1 MNAFTLDFADN
12 IRRVAVAFVP
22 MLFGI
27 ICHEVAH
34 GWAAWKLGDPTAK
47 SQGRLTL
54 NPLPHLD
61 ATGSLLFVLTA
72 LTSPFILGWAK
83 PVPVEPRYFR
93 NPRQGMMLVSFAGP
107 LTNFIVAL
115 GFAFI
120 YNMLSRHLMTG
131 GGGHGIVM
139 DFALQTCA
147 IGVWVNVTLGW
158 FNLLPIPPLDGSH
171 ILGGLLPW
179 QLARQYYSIGRY
191 GIIIVVVLLGTGMLR
206 YVMKPLVD
214 NTVDVIAYLASLPTA
229 LF

>member
-1 MNAFTLDFADN
+1 MNAFTFDFADN

-22 MLFGI
+22 MLLGI

-54 NPLPHLD
+54 NPIPHLD
-61 ATGSLLFVLTA
+61 PTGSLLFVLTA

-115 GFAFI
+115 AFAFL
-120 YNMLSRHLMTG
+120 YTALSQHLMSG
-131 GGGHGIVM
+131 GGGHGMIM
-139 DFALQTCA
+139 DFALQTSA

-179 QLARQYYSIGRY
+179 PLARQYYAIGRY

-206 YVMKPLVD
+206 YVMGPLVD
-214 NTVDVIAYLASLPTA
+214 NTVAAIAYLASVPTA

>member
-1 MNAFTLDFADN
+1 MNAFTFDFADN
-12 IRRVAVAFVP
+12 VRRVAVAFVP
-22 MLFGI
+22 MLLGI

-54 NPLPHLD
+54 NPIPHLD
-61 ATGSLLFVLTA
+61 PTGSLLFVLTA

-107 LTNFIVAL
+107 LTNFLVAL
-115 GFAFI
+115 AFAFL
-120 YNMLSRHLMTG
+120 YTMLSRHLMAG
-131 GGGHGIVM
+131 GGGHGMFM
-139 DFALQTCA
+139 DFVLQTSA

-179 QLARQYYSIGRY
+179 PLARQYYAIGRY

-206 YVMKPLVD
+206 YVMGPLVD
-214 NTVDVIAYLASLPTA
+214 NTVAAIAYLASVPTA

>member
-1 MNAFTLDFADN
+1 MNAFTFDFADN
-12 IRRVAVAFVP
+12 VRRVAVAFVP
-22 MLFGI
+22 MLLGI

-54 NPLPHLD
+54 NPIPHLD
-61 ATGSLLFVLTA
+61 PTGSLLFVLTA

-93 NPRQGMMLVSFAGP
+93 TPRQGMMLVSFAGP
-107 LTNFIVAL
+107 LTNFLVAL
-115 GFAFI
+115 AFAFL
-120 YNMLSRHLMTG
+120 YTVLSKHLMSG
-131 GGGHGIVM
+131 GGGHGMIM
-139 DFALQTCA
+139 DFALQTSA

-179 QLARQYYSIGRY
+179 PLARQYYAIGRY

-206 YVMKPLVD
+206 YVMGPLVD
-214 NTVDVIAYLASLPTA
+214 NTVAAIAYLASVPTA